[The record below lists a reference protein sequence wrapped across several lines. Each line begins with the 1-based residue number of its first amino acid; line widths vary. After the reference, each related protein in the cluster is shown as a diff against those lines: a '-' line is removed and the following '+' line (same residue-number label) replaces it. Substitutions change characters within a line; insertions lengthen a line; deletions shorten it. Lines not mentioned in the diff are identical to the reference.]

1 MSFENL
7 ILAKLQSTPGV
18 VPRVELERVMYRADE
33 DGHYVAAQS
42 NVLEVIVARIRRKLG
57 KDRVKTHRGV
67 GYSWEAES

>member
-7 ILAKLQSTPGV
+7 ILATLQASPGTV
-18 VPRVELERVMYRADE
+18 VPRADLE
-33 DGHYVAAQS
+33 AAVYGAATPAAS
-42 NVLEVIVARIRRKLG
+42 NVLEVTVAKIRKHHG

>member
-18 VPRVELERVMYRADE
+18 VPRADLLFVMYGTKSGGMMPAP
-33 DGHYVAAQS
+33 S

-57 KDRVKTHRGV
+57 KERVKTHRGV

>member
-18 VPRVELERVMYRADE
+18 VPRADLEAAIYGGSPRAP
-33 DGHYVAAQS
+33 S
-42 NVLEVIVARIRRKLG
+42 NVVEVIVARIRRKLG

-67 GYSWEAES
+67 GYSWEAGGE

>member
-18 VPRVELERVMYRADE
+18 VPRADLE
-33 DGHYVAAQS
+33 AAIYGDRTPAKS
-42 NVLEVIVARIRRKLG
+42 NVLEVEVARIRKSHG

>member
-18 VPRVELERVMYRADE
+18 VPRADLEAAIYGGSPRAP
-33 DGHYVAAQS
+33 S
-42 NVLEVIVARIRRKLG
+42 NVVEVIVARIRKAHG
-57 KDRVKTHRGV
+57 KARIKTHRGV

>member
-18 VPRVELERVMYRADE
+18 VPRADLE
-33 DGHYVAAQS
+33 AAIYGARLPAES

-67 GYSWEAES
+67 GYSWEAE